1 MGKSYMV
8 ASTASPHIQRRRT
21 RCGMSSS
28 DAFYDGCQSIV
39 AFLITDRYLVKFSH
53 QLVGTAAEA
62 AARAAACREQR
73 SLLGSHLLLL
83 LLLPLRGLWVAA
95 PSGCSNTSL
104 GSPTPQQRALG
115 QVRLCRAVGSSS
127 TRQAWNLWLFHVQLE
142 QLGFSFF
149 NLKIFFLS
157 GV

>member
-8 ASTASPHIQRRRT
+8 ASTASPRIQRRRT

-62 AARAAACREQR
+62 AARAAARRDQR
-73 SLLGSHLLLL
+73 SLLGSHLL

-104 GSPTPQQRALG
+104 GSPTSQQRALG
-115 QVRLCRAVGSSS
+115 QVRLCRAGGSSS
-127 TRQAWNLWLFHVQLE
+127 TRQAWNLRLFHVQLE
-142 QLGFSFF
+142 QLGFTFI
-149 NLKIFFLS
+149 NLKIFF
-157 GV
+157 